1 VSESEDVAIETGRRL
16 QLTRESVQSVWMSA
30 SSAPYPGT
38 EQHQALQAALVDFY
52 ADDPCVLC
60 VAVFGS
66 LGRGDWRPDSDL
78 DLDVVVG
85 DAVRID
91 VEPELRRLAAAFEA
105 IGERTAL
112 VMPAGSDSGDVVFE
126 SLMQL
131 SIRYHPLATTKPAI
145 LSGLLVLGGRLSQA
159 DLEAA
164 ARANLRP
171 ESPPPLTRAV
181 DECLHHAVSA
191 EGALRAGRLWLAIE
205 LTHRARGFLMELFWR
220 ARGGVRPIHT
230 FDATAP
236 AKVQALLGTA
246 LPAYDPSSIRLAI
259 DSVLDIL
266 EHDLE
271 DFAGAGIRLTP
282 EQSTVLRRL
291 GQRIGADRPRLSEPL
306 PLRDQQVVSI
316 RTARPSDAP
325 RLTPL
330 LQAFGE
336 TYARTDGLA
345 ERIAACTG
353 RETAL
358 LAEVDGSMVGFALV
372 EVRTAIGDGGPRA
385 ELTDLFVLEAYR
397 RRGIGRLL
405 VSAAET
411 HARARGAE
419 TLFLLTGTENDRAQ
433 AFYRAVG
440 YSGYSLALRWS
451 LAVETK

>member
-1 VSESEDVAIETGRRL
+1 MTSGWVEP
-16 QLTRESVQSVWMSA
+16 
-30 SSAPYPGT
+30 APYPGT

-52 ADDPCVLC
+52 ADDPRVLC

-85 DAVRID
+85 DGVHIE
-91 VEPELRRLAAAFEA
+91 VEPELRRLGSAFA
-105 IGERTAL
+105 SIGERAAL
-112 VMPAGSDSGDVVFE
+112 IIPLRVDSGDMVLE

-131 SIRYHPLATTKPAI
+131 SIRYHPLATTSPNI

-159 DLEAA
+159 ELEAA
-164 ARANLRP
+164 ARANHRP
-171 ESPPPLTRAV
+171 DPPPTVTRAV
-181 DECLHHAVSA
+181 DECLQYAVSA

-205 LTHRARGFLMELFWR
+205 LTHRARGFLMDLFWHR
-220 ARGGVRPIHT
+220 SGGVRPIHT
-230 FDATAP
+230 FDAMAP
-236 AKVQALLGTA
+236 AHVQALLGTA

-259 DSVLDIL
+259 GSILDIL
-266 EHDLE
+266 EHDLGE
-271 DFAGAGIRLTP
+271 FAGDGTRLTP
-282 EQSTVLRRL
+282 DQSAVLKRL
-291 GQRIGADRPRLSEPL
+291 GQRTGIETLGSSEPRQ
-306 PLRDQQVVSI
+306 LRGQDVII

-330 LQAFGE
+330 LQVFGG
-336 TYARTDGLA
+336 TYARTEGLA

-358 LAEVDGSMVGFALV
+358 FGELDGRVVGFAFV
-372 EVRTAIGDGGPRA
+372 EVRIAIGDGSPRA

-411 HARARGAE
+411 HAKARGAE
-419 TLFLLTGTENDRAQ
+419 TLFLLTGTDNDRAQ

-440 YSGYSLALRWS
+440 YSGYSLALRRS
-451 LAVETK
+451 LALRTE